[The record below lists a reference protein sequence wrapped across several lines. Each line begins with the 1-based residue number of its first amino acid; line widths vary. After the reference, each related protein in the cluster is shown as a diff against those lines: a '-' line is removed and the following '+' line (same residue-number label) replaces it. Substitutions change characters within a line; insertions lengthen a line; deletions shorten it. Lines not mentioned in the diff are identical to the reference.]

1 MDRRMAIFR
10 VVANGGAGC
19 RVGSDNGSDN
29 RLKSRVDGKSTQMG
43 LRIDVN
49 VKKKIQPG
57 GIMSRDC
64 PRRTVGTN

>member
-1 MDRRMAIFR
+1 M
-10 VVANGGAGC
+10 C
-19 RVGSDNGSDN
+19 RGSDN

-49 VKKKIQPG
+49 VEEKNPG

-64 PRRTVGTN
+64 PRIDRAAVGVFVSGLGELAEDWPDDT